1 LGIPAVQIRLRLLDA
16 GTLVVRVLLLPV
28 AFSLACLALLV
39 FGLVAKYADLR
50 E

>member
-1 LGIPAVQIRLRLLDA
+1 LGISPVEARLCLLDA

-28 AFSLACLALLV
+28 AFSLACSALFI
-39 FGLVAKYADLR
+39 FGLVAKYADQG